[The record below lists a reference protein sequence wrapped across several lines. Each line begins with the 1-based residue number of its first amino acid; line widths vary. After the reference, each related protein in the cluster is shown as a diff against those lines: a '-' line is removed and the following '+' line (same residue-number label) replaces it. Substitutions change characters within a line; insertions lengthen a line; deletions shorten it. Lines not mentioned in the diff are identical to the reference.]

1 MAIFDK
7 RTAQVLVTFLLF
19 AALLGFVYLAI
30 KPLLIFLFAML
41 FAYLLEPATSRVER
55 WTHSRPAAIAVV
67 YVAWISLLGIAGFL
81 IGSRVV
87 GEGHKLIQ
95 ITARSLPEDQQRAI
109 LPGSSAPEQAGVW
122 RHNPSSRI
130 SSPSIA
136 NRQSP

>member
-1 MAIFDK
+1 MTI
-7 RTAQVLVTFLLF
+7 LLF

-30 KPLLIFLFAML
+30 KPLLVFLFAML

-55 WTHSRPAAIAVV
+55 WTHSRPAAIVVV
-67 YVAWISLLGIAGFL
+67 YVAWLSLLGIAGFL

-87 GEGHKLIQ
+87 GEGPQVDTDHCPIS
-95 ITARSLPEDQQRAI
+95 TRRSARAI
-109 LPGSSAPEQAGVW
+109 SPGSSAPEQAGVW
-122 RHNPSSRI
+122 RHKPSSRI